1 LKHLLKVLFGVFKDE
16 MVESM
21 KILHIIAGAE
31 QGGAESCA
39 VDTIRSLHAAGIE
52 QTVIC
57 RPHKAFLKLV
67 NDCAIDHHVLSFD
80 RFLKWP
86 QKAKIN
92 AIIKKEKPDL
102 VHSWLNRAASFTPHQ
117 KTVPVLGWFGGYYDL
132 KYYQSCD
139 FFMGVTKDIVRY
151 IGNVTMTPDR
161 TYVGHAFGTLE
172 PMGEVKKSDYG
183 ISDATKVVLML
194 SRMHW
199 KKGVDL
205 LIDAASKIDDVVFLI
220 AGDGPEIEKYK
231 AQARALN
238 LEGRVLFLG
247 WCKDRLGLLSIADV
261 CVLPSR
267 YEPFG
272 IVIPESWFARV
283 PLVATKADG
292 AKQYVNHEKDGLL
305 VDIDDCEGLIEALH
319 RALYDEALRAQ
330 LVKGGTKI
338 YKQLFSR
345 DSVIASLIE
354 SYQDMIRRHPN
365 I

>member
-1 LKHLLKVLFGVFKDE
+1 

-39 VDTIRSLHAAGIE
+39 VDTIRALHAAGIE
-52 QTVIC
+52 QTLIC
-57 RPHKAFLKLV
+57 RPHTAFLTLV
-67 NDCAIDHHVLSFD
+67 RDCAIDHHILSFN
-80 RFLKWP
+80 RLLKWP
-86 QKAKIN
+86 QKAIIN
-92 AIIKKEKPDL
+92 KIIKDEKPDL
-102 VHSWLNRAASFTPHQ
+102 VHCWLNRAASFTPYQ

-132 KYYQSCD
+132 KYYKSCD

-161 TYVGHAFGTLE
+161 AYVGHAFGTLE
-172 PMGEVKKSDYG
+172 TMGEVKKSDYG
-183 ISDATKVVLML
+183 ISNKTKVVLML

-199 KKGVDL
+199 KKGVDV

-220 AGDGPEIEKYK
+220 AGDGPEIEKYR
-231 AQARALN
+231 AQAHALN
-238 LEGRVLFLG
+238 LQRRVRFLG
-247 WCKDRLGLLSIADV
+247 WCRDRLGLLSIADV

-272 IVIPESWFARV
+272 IVMPESWFARV

-292 AKQYVNHEKDGLL
+292 AKHYVNHEKDGLL
-305 VDIDDCEGLIEALH
+305 VDIDDCEGLVEALQ
-319 RALYDEALRAQ
+319 RALNDKALRAQ
-330 LVKGGTKI
+330 LIKGGTKM
-338 YKQLFSR
+338 YEKLFSR
-345 DSVIASLIE
+345 ESVIKSLIK
-354 SYQDMIRRHPN
+354 SYQDMVQRYPN

>member
-1 LKHLLKVLFGVFKDE
+1 

-39 VDTIRSLHAAGIE
+39 VDTIRALHVAGIE
-52 QTVIC
+52 QTLIC
-57 RPHKAFLKLV
+57 RPHTAFLTLV
-67 NDCAIDHHVLSFD
+67 RDCAIDHHILSFN
-80 RFLKWP
+80 RLLKWP
-86 QKAKIN
+86 QKARIN
-92 AIIKKEKPDL
+92 AIIKDEKPDL
-102 VHSWLNRAASFTPHQ
+102 VHCWLNRAASFTTYQ

-132 KYYQSCD
+132 KNYKTCD

-161 TYVGHAFGTLE
+161 AYVGHAFGTLE
-172 PMGEVKKSDYG
+172 TMGEVKKSDYG
-183 ISDATKVVLML
+183 ISDTTKVVLML

-220 AGDGPEIEKYK
+220 AGDGPEIEKYR
-231 AQARALN
+231 AQAHALN
-238 LEGRVLFLG
+238 LQRRVQFLG

-292 AKQYVNHEKDGLL
+292 AKHYVNHEKDGLL
-305 VDIDDCEGLIEALH
+305 VDIDDCEGLIEALQ
-319 RALYDEALRAQ
+319 RALHDKALRAQ
-330 LVKGGTKI
+330 LIKGGTKM
-338 YKQLFSR
+338 YKKLFSR
-345 DSVIASLIE
+345 DSVITSLIK
-354 SYQDMIRRHPN
+354 SYQDMIRRYPN

>member
-1 LKHLLKVLFGVFKDE
+1 

-39 VDTIRSLHAAGIE
+39 VDTIRALHDAGIE
-52 QTVIC
+52 QTVIS
-57 RPHKAFLKLV
+57 RPHAAFRTLV
-67 NDCAIDHHVLSFD
+67 KDCAIDHHIVSFN
-80 RFLKWP
+80 RVLKWA

-92 AIIKKEKPDL
+92 AIIKNEKPDL
-102 VHSWLNRAASFTPHQ
+102 VHCWLNRAASFTPYQ

-132 KYYQSCD
+132 KYYKSCD
-139 FFMGVTKDIVRY
+139 FFMGVTRDIVRH
-151 IGNVTMTPDR
+151 IGNVTKTPDR
-161 TYVGHAFGTLE
+161 AYVGHAFGTLE
-172 PMGEVKKSDYG
+172 TMGEVKKSDYG
-183 ISDATKVVLML
+183 ISNTTKVVLML

-205 LIDAASKIDDVVFLI
+205 LIDAASEIDDVAFLI
-220 AGDGPEIEKYK
+220 AGDGPEMEKYR
-231 AQARALN
+231 AQAHALN
-238 LEGRVLFLG
+238 LESRVLFLG

-292 AKQYVNHEKDGLL
+292 AKHYVSHEKNGLL
-305 VDIDDCEGLIEALH
+305 VEIDDREGLVQALQ
-319 RALYDEALRAQ
+319 RALNDKALRAK
-330 LVKGGTKI
+330 LIKGGTEM
-338 YKQLFSR
+338 YERLFNR
-345 DSVIASLIE
+345 DSVIESLIK
-354 SYQDMIRRHPN
+354 SYQDMIRRYPD

>member
-1 LKHLLKVLFGVFKDE
+1 

-39 VDTIRSLHAAGIE
+39 VDTIRALHNAGIG
-52 QTVIC
+52 QTIIC
-57 RPHKAFLKLV
+57 RPHKAFLTLV
-67 NDCAIDHHVLSFD
+67 KDCAIDHHILSFN
-80 RFLKWP
+80 RVLKLT

-92 AIIKKEKPDL
+92 AIIKNEKPDL
-102 VHSWLNRAASFTPHQ
+102 VHCWLNRAASFTTYQ

-132 KYYQSCD
+132 KYYKSCD

-151 IGNVTMTPDR
+151 ISNVTRTPDR
-161 TYVGHAFGTLE
+161 AYVGHAFGTLE

-183 ISDATKVVLML
+183 ISDTTKVVLML

-205 LIDAASKIDDVVFLI
+205 LIDAAAKIDDVVFLI
-220 AGDGPEIEKYK
+220 AGDGPEMEKYR
-231 AQARALN
+231 AQAHALN
-238 LEGRVLFLG
+238 LESRVIFLG
-247 WCKDRLGLLSIADV
+247 WCKDRLGLLGIADV

-283 PLVATKADG
+283 PLVATRADG
-292 AKQYVNHEKDGLL
+292 AKSYVNHEKDGLL
-305 VDIDDCEGLIEALH
+305 VDIDDCEGLIKALQRALH
-319 RALYDEALRAQ
+319 DKALRAQ
-330 LVKGGTKI
+330 LIKGGTKM
-338 YKQLFSR
+338 YEKLFSR
-345 DSVIASLIE
+345 DAVITSLLK
-354 SYQDMIRRHPN
+354 SYQDMIKRYPN
-365 I
+365 L